1 MTITPALLDAYR
13 REMDRFSEEIRR
25 HCVKYQLGYVRT
37 VTDYPFEDLVLQV
50 FRQGRF
56 LK

>member
-1 MTITPALLDAYR
+1 
-13 REMDRFSEEIRR
+13 
-25 HCVKYQLGYVRT
+25 VRT
-37 VTDYPFEDLVLQV
+37 VTRFPFEDLILEV